1 MSKPK
6 KTARI
11 DMRVVPELDERAK
24 DLAEQLGISRNELIE
39 NAIWDYVLD
48 KNKFAIC
55 PTCKNP
61 MFDIERTP
69 IAEGISEVEC
79 YNGHKHY
86 FDFEEEKFVK

>member
-24 DLAEQLGISRNELIE
+24 ALAESLGISRNELIE
-39 NAIWDYVLD
+39 RAIWNYVLD
-48 KNKFAIC
+48 RKKFACC
-55 PTCKNP
+55 PACEDP
-61 MFDIERTP
+61 IFEIERMP

-79 YNGHKHY
+79 SKGHKHY
-86 FDFEEEKFVK
+86 FDFETEKWVR